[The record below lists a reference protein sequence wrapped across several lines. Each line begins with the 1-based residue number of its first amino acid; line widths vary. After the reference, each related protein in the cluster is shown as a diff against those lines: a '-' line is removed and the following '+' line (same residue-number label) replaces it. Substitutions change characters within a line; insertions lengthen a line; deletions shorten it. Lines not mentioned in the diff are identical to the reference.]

1 MTDNARSNT
10 TWTLVLAGL
19 AAFMTALDTLVVTTA
34 LPVLRVDLHA
44 SLSDLEWTVNGYNL
58 AFATFLLTGAALGD
72 RFGRRRMFCVGLG
85 VFTAASAAS
94 ALAPS
99 VEALIAAR
107 VFQGAGAAIVTPLTL
122 TLITEAFPS
131 EKRGAAIGL
140 WGGITGL
147 AVAIGPVVGGAVVSG
162 IDWHWIFW
170 LNVPIGLALIPV
182 AAKRLTE
189 SFGPATTLDLRG
201 LALAG
206 GGVLGLTWGLVR
218 ANDLGWTSTE
228 VLAALIAGGALVAA
242 FIAWEHR
249 AQNPMIPSALLRSPS
264 FGAANAVSFFMYAAL
279 FGVLFLMSQLFQTA
293 LGYSSIE
300 TGLRLLPWTLTP
312 MFIAPVAGALADR
325 YGKPPVH
332 GPGPGSPGG
341 RVRVDRGD
349 RVDQPRLPRVR
360 CRVHRDRGRDVVVL
374 PDRRHRDHGQRAAAP
389 RRRRVGRQLGAA
401 RAGRGGR
408 RIGAGGRVRRSGR
421 LRLGARVRRR
431 LQARDLGRGRAV
443 GRGRRRGADD
453 RCAPPERCAVGRG
466 GWSRGVTPARGGA
479 VTFAEC
485 SLELRGSIRYLAG
498 MLFDLDDDTR
508 LLQRDGPRVRHAGG
522 RAGGRGARPDEVV
535 PVRARGED
543 GRARLDGDPVPRGG
557 RRRRG
562 IDARSTRSPSRS

>member
-325 YGKPPVH
+325 YGSRPFMVL
-332 GPGPGSPGG
+332 GLVLQAVGYAWIAAIVSTSP
-341 RVRVDRGD
+341 DY
-349 RVDQPRLPRVR
+349 LEF
-360 CRVHRDRGRDVVVL
+360 
-374 PDRRHRDHGQRAAAP
+374 
-389 RRRRVGRQLGAA
+389 GAA
-401 RAGRGGR
+401 FTVTGVGTSLCFPTVATAIMGSVPLRHAGVASGVNSALRELGGVV
-408 RIGAGGRVRRSGR
+408 GVSVLA
-421 LRLGARVRRR
+421 
-431 LQARDLGRGRAV
+431 AV
-443 GRGRRRGADD
+443 FA
-453 RCAPPERCAVGRG
+453 
-466 GWSRGVTPARGGA
+466 ARGGYGSAHEFVDGFKPAIWVA
-479 VTFAEC
+479 VGLSVVGVVAALMT
-485 SLELRGSIRYLAG
+485 
-498 MLFDLDDDTR
+498 
-508 LLQRDGPRVRHAGG
+508 
-522 RAGGRGARPDEVV
+522 GARRPSV
-535 PVRARGED
+535 
-543 GRARLDGDPVPRGG
+543 
-557 RRRRG
+557 
-562 IDARSTRSPSRS
+562 ARSGAAVGVEA